1 MKKNA
6 ARLLTAALALAVLLA
21 LGALLRPAPKG
32 SVACISLDGEVVVRL
47 DLSAVKGRWERT
59 FTGASG
65 LTNTVVAENGAIWV
79 EAAACP
85 DQICVKQGAISDR
98 TAPIVCLPNRL
109 IIEIVGGGEDLDAA
123 AG

>member
-6 ARLLTAALALAVLLA
+6 ALLLAAALAVAVLFA
-21 LGALLRPAPKG
+21 LGAMLKPAPKG
-32 SVACISLDGEVVVRL
+32 SVARISLDGEVVVQL
-47 DLSAVKGRWERT
+47 DLSDLKGRWERT

-65 LTNTVVAENGAIWV
+65 LSNTVVAENGAIWV
-79 EAAACP
+79 EKAACP

-98 TAPIVCLPNRL
+98 TTPIVCLPNKL
-109 IIEIVGGGEDLDAA
+109 IIEIVGGGESLDAA